1 MQQTDFLV
9 IGSGIAG
16 LTYALKVAHQFPDK
30 KVLVMTKAAADETNT
45 KYAQGGI
52 AVVNDLENDSFQK
65 HIEDTLI
72 AGDGLCNEKVVNIV
86 VKEGPER
93 VQEIIDWG
101 ARFDKEK
108 DGDYKRGKEGG
119 HSEFRI
125 LHHKDVTG
133 KEMERALI
141 DAVNRQK
148 NIEFIKH
155 CFVVDI
161 ITQHHLGYLVTKATP
176 DVECYGV
183 YVLNLE
189 TNKIEKIISKITLL
203 ATGGNGQVY
212 RTTTNPSIATG
223 DGVAMVYR
231 AKGRIENMEF
241 IQFHPTALY
250 EPGVKGQAFLITEAV
265 RGDGGILRN
274 KNGEA
279 FMERYDER
287 KDLAPRDIVA
297 RAIDSEMKR
306 TGTEHVWLDCRHF
319 SKEKFTEHF
328 PNIYEKC
335 MSIGI
340 DITKN
345 MIPVSPAA
353 HYSCGGIKTDEWGK
367 SSIKNLY
374 ACGECASTGLH
385 GANRLASNSL
395 LEAMVFAHRCYVDSA
410 SPNPSA
416 GGALE
421 PDRLSSLTDNNTT
434 TAAQTKNQKEER
446 KSDTNSSSY
455 ITDNKTTNHLSEPR
469 PPQRGAGGL
478 ERFGA
483 DAIPDWNAEGTTEPK
498 EMILITQSLK
508 EVQQVM
514 SDYVGIVRND
524 IRLQRALRRLDLLWE
539 ETEQLYQSSTL
550 SPQLLELRNM
560 ITVSYLIVKSAS
572 FRKESRGLHY
582 NTDYPGKSLLVQNI
596 VL

>member
-1 MQQTDFLV
+1 MQKTDFLV

-16 LTYALKVAHQFPDK
+16 LTYALKVAQYYPDK

-45 KYAQGGI
+45 KYAQGGV
-52 AVVNDLENDSFQK
+52 AVVNDLENDSFEK

-72 AGDGLCNEKVVNIV
+72 AGDGLCNRNIV
-86 VKEGPER
+86 EIVIKEGPDR
-93 VQEIIDWG
+93 VRELIEWG

-108 DGDYKRGKEGG
+108 DGDYKLGKEGG

-125 LHHKDVTG
+125 IHYKDITG
-133 KEMERALI
+133 REMERALL
-141 DAVNRQK
+141 DAVSRQT
-148 NIEFIKH
+148 NIEINKH
-155 CFVVDI
+155 CFVTDI

-176 DVECYGV
+176 DIECYGV
-183 YVLNLE
+183 YVLNSR
-189 TNKIEKIISKITLL
+189 TNQVEKILSKITLL

-250 EPGVKGQAFLITEAV
+250 EPGMKGQAFLITEAV

-274 KNGEA
+274 KEGEA
-279 FMERYDER
+279 FMTRYDPR

-319 SKEKFTEHF
+319 NKEKFTEHF

-335 MSIGI
+335 LSMGI
-340 DITKN
+340 DVMQQ
-345 MIPVSPAA
+345 MIPVAPAA
-353 HYSCGGIKTDEWGK
+353 HYSCGGIKTDEWGR
-367 SSIKNLY
+367 SSVRNLF
-374 ACGECASTGLH
+374 ACGECSSTGLH

-395 LEAMVFAHRCYVDSA
+395 LEAMVFAHRCYINAIDKI
-410 SPNPSA
+410 
-416 GGALE
+416 
-421 PDRLSSLTDNNTT
+421 SSISFN
-434 TAAQTKNQKEER
+434 E
-446 KSDTNSSSY
+446 
-455 ITDNKTTNHLSEPR
+455 
-469 PPQRGAGGL
+469 G
-478 ERFGA
+478 
-483 DAIPDWNAEGTTEPK
+483 IPDWNAHGTSEPK

-508 EVQQVM
+508 ELQQVM

-524 IRLQRALRRLDLLWE
+524 VRLQRAMRRLDLLWE
-539 ETEQLYQSSTL
+539 ETEKLYESTSL
-550 SPQLLELRNM
+550 SPQLLELRNL
-560 ITVSYLIVKSAS
+560 ITVGYLIVKGAT

-582 NTDYPGKSLLVQNI
+582 NTDYPAKSELIQNI